1 MASAGQRVSEANS
14 MADSQSSLDEST
26 ASQNS
31 RPLHQSSDALRLPHT
46 NCLLGE
52 STPSTSFSNPSS
64 QDPLAEDLISF
75 HDPSTL
81 RTEGQPDL
89 QAEPLSSVRPLSK
102 SPRNRSPPLQ
112 DDHKISNKRLANG
125 DVKDAAQNVP
135 RSPVDQQ
142 GHHRN
147 TSIAFRGS
155 QIGEANSPLFTDY
168 LC

>member
-1 MASAGQRVSEANS
+1 MASAWQRGSEADS
-14 MADSQSSLDEST
+14 MADSQSSFDEST

-31 RPLHQSSDALRLPHT
+31 RPLHPSPDALRLSHT
-46 NCLLGE
+46 NYPLGE

-64 QDPLAEDLISF
+64 QDPLAEDLNHF
-75 HDPSTL
+75 HENPAL

-89 QAEPLSSVRPLSK
+89 QAEPLSSVRALSK
-102 SPRNRSPPLQ
+102 SPQNRSPTPQ
-112 DDHKISNKRLANG
+112 DDHKVSNKRMANG
-125 DVKDAAQNVP
+125 EVKNAAQNVP

-147 TSIAFRGS
+147 TSIASRGS